1 MADFDFVVDTSPMAS
16 SIDGMSGRVNATT
29 AAVAA
34 MQAAVIASEQAAAET
49 ISRNVDQGF
58 YSLINSQVSMK
69 KAEAFTAMNAK
80 LALMLEFAKALSQ
93 AKNRME
99 ADYNRLRREYYKIFH
114 GLDKALENRV
124 RQLDSP
130 AMKLADTK
138 MALVSDR
145 FLKDSAELH
154 CINQEIAATKQ
165 MAISA
170 RLKNKTRKTLNSLDH
185 KIRETKEYTTQMDEL
200 MDPQGVDH
208 RFEENIPVA
217 FSREQSMVMRDS
229 YVTKLHYPS
238 FLSEAARNTIELNVL
253 SQAESALTDT
263 NDMGEKNEIAREFM
277 NLVAQS
283 GCDERM
289 SQIIVW
295 LFQNGGRR

>member
-1 MADFDFVVDTSPMAS
+1 MADFDFVVDTTPMAS
-16 SIDGMSGRVNATT
+16 SIDGMSGRVNGTT

-34 MQAAVIASEQAAAET
+34 MQAAVIASEQAAAES

-93 AKNRME
+93 AKGRME
-99 ADYNRLRREYYKIFH
+99 TDYNRLRREYYKIFH

-138 MALVSDR
+138 MALVSER
-145 FLKDSAELH
+145 FLKDSAELR
-154 CINQEIAATKQ
+154 CINQEISATKQ
-165 MAISA
+165 LAVSA
-170 RLKNKTRKTLNSLDH
+170 RIKNKTRKTLNSLEN
-185 KIRETKEYTTQMDEL
+185 KIRETKEYTNQMDEL

-208 RFEENIPVA
+208 RFEESIPVA
-217 FSREQSMVMRDS
+217 FSREQSMVLRDS

-238 FLSEAARNTIELNVL
+238 FLSEAAKNTIELNVL
-253 SQAESALTDT
+253 NQAESAFSDT
-263 NDMGEKNEIAREFM
+263 NNVNEKNEIAREFM
-277 NLVAQS
+277 NLVSTS
-283 GCDERM
+283 GIDERM

-295 LFQNGGRR
+295 LFQNGGAK